1 MKMKSGIL
9 AGIAVAALCA
19 ASAMPAWAQR
29 QPGKQRQPAKK
40 TPKDQVIHAGGEAEG
55 KIIAESWKEI
65 QIDVGG
71 GRIEKIPSE
80 EVELVIYADAPDA
93 YRGALERIGAE
104 DYANALLS
112 LGSAKEWADDKKNKI
127 GPWFE
132 AYYNYYRG
140 VCLAKQ
146 NKHVMAINEFREYLN
161 KFGPRYHMTRRALE
175 TCFDSLVATKDVERA
190 REIGAIPL
198 PNELKPLADLKRAEF
213 LRAAAAPR
221 EAIPICEQL
230 RTAADAR
237 VRDRAV
243 VLQVECLKDLK
254 DQANLERLCDEIVKT
269 ATSRTALFVAKA
281 ALGDAALKAGQNI
294 KAIGLL
300 TEALV
305 LYHTT
310 GVPAAHEEALW
321 NLGTAYEKV
330 AASQS
335 DVENKKR
342 FLFMANGAYNEL
354 VMSHRKGTRAA
365 DAEKKAEALDKML
378 ADLEKAGGG
387 RAPGGTKD

>member
-1 MKMKSGIL
+1 MRRMTGISG
-9 AGIAVAALCA
+9 GIAAAILFATVAT
-19 ASAMPAWAQR
+19 PAWAQR
-29 QPGKQRQPAKK
+29 QPKKPPQPAKK
-40 TPKDQVIHAGGEAEG
+40 TPKDQVIHASGEAEG
-55 KIIAESWKEI
+55 KILVESWKEI
-65 QIDVGG
+65 QVDVGG

-80 EVELVIYADAPDA
+80 DVELVIYADAPDA
-93 YRGALERIGAE
+93 YRGALERIGAD

-146 NKHVMAINEFREYLN
+146 NKHVLAINEFREYLN
-161 KFGPRYHMTRRALE
+161 KFAPRYHMTRRALE
-175 TCFDSLVATKDVERA
+175 LCFDSLMATKDVERA
-190 REIGAIPL
+190 KEIGAIPL
-198 PNELKPLADLKRAEF
+198 PNEIKPLVDLKRAEF
-213 LRAAAAPR
+213 LRAAGSPR
-221 EAIPICEQL
+221 DAIPICEQL
-230 RTAADAR
+230 RTAVDPR

-254 DQANLERLCDEIVKT
+254 DQGNLERLCDEIVKT
-269 ATSRTALFVAKA
+269 AASRAALFVAKA
-281 ALGDAALKAGQNI
+281 ALGDAALKSGQSI

-305 LYHTT
+305 LHHTM
-310 GVPAAHEEALW
+310 GVPSAHEEALW

-330 AASQS
+330 AAAQS

-342 FLFMANGAYNEL
+342 FLFMASGAYNEL
-354 VMSHRKGTRAA
+354 IVSHRKGARTAE
-365 DAEKKAEALDKML
+365 AEKKAEQLDTML
-378 ADLEKAGGG
+378 ADLEKKGAGS
-387 RAPGGTKD
+387 APGGTKD